1 MDKNI
6 LKDKS
11 LNFAVRMMNLCS
23 HLCETK
29 HEFDVS
35 KQILRSGTSIG
46 AMQREAFYAESDLDF
61 IHKQA
66 VAQKE
71 CNETIDWLEVLY
83 KSNYLTET
91 EYNLLL
97 ADATELLKMI
107 TASIMTI
114 KCRLKVD
121 KSNKIQN

>member
-1 MDKNI
+1 
-6 LKDKS
+6 
-11 LNFAVRMMNLCS
+11 
-23 HLCETK
+23 
-29 HEFDVS
+29 
-35 KQILRSGTSIG
+35 
-46 AMQREAFYAESDLDF
+46 MQREAFYAESDLNF

-71 CNETIDWLEVLY
+71 CNETIYWLEVLY

-91 EYNLLL
+91 GYNSLL

-114 KCRLKVD
+114 KRRLKVD